1 MKKDTIA
8 TAELNGG
15 KEVKDLLSLM
25 LVKYQNNSENDT
37 LYFDMDDI
45 EKILGIKK
53 DDANFFDCAQGLG
66 KNFGSSYIEEK
77 NTKNHEFS
85 TCAIC
90 SDIKYQKNDGMKIVV
105 NHKAAPYLK
114 DMENLQIQ

>member
-1 MKKDTIA
+1 MIVLRGW
-8 TAELNGG
+8 E
-15 KEVKDLLSLM
+15 
-25 LVKYQNNSENDT
+25 
-37 LYFDMDDI
+37 
-45 EKILGIKK
+45 
-53 DDANFFDCAQGLG
+53 